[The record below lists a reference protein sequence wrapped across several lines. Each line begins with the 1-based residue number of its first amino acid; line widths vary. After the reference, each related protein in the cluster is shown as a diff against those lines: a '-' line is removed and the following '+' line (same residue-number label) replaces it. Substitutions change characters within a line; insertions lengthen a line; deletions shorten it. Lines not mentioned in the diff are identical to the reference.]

1 MEQAIFK
8 QKLEMRKLTNI
19 KTVGVISDTHGYGIE
34 KALEHFKKIKPNLII
49 HAGDIGNIET
59 IKELEKIAPVIA
71 VHGNM
76 DKGPVR
82 ELFQPKE
89 VIQLNNFKIGITHGY
104 GAQLG
109 LEERVRLKFDEKVDC
124 IIFGHS
130 HKPVNELINN
140 TLFFN
145 PGSATDTVFAQFNS
159 IGILIVNDKIEGEII
174 KI

>member
-104 GAQLG
+104 GAPLG
-109 LEERVRLKFDEKVDC
+109 LEERVRLKFDEKMDC
-124 IIFGHS
+124 IVFGHS
-130 HKPVNELINN
+130 HKPVNKIIYN

-159 IGILIVNDKIEGEII
+159 IG
-174 KI
+174 

>member
-1 MEQAIFK
+1 MEELMFK
-8 QKLEMRKLTNI
+8 QKQKARKFTNI
-19 KTVGVISDTHGYGIE
+19 KTIGVISDTHGYSIE
-34 KALEHFKKIKPNLII
+34 KALEHFKKIKPNMIM

-59 IKELEKIAPVIA
+59 VKELERIAPVIA

-76 DKGPVR
+76 DKSPVR
-82 ELFQPKE
+82 EQFQPKE

-130 HKPVNELINN
+130 HKPFNDVINGI
-140 TLFFN
+140 LLFN

-159 IGILIVNDKIEGEII
+159 IGILTVNNKIEGKII

>member
-1 MEQAIFK
+1 MEDLMFK
-8 QKLEMRKLTNI
+8 QKQKARKFTNI
-19 KTVGVISDTHGYGIE
+19 KTIGVISDTHGYSIE
-34 KALEHFKKIKPNLII
+34 KALEHFKKIKPNMIM

-59 IKELEKIAPVIA
+59 VKELERIAPVIA

-82 ELFQPKE
+82 EQFQPKE
-89 VIQLNNFKIGITHGY
+89 VIQINNFKIGITHGY

-159 IGILIVNDKIEGEII
+159 IGILTVNDKIKGEII